1 MSLKMLSLTKQ
12 LSIMGVFTALVC
24 IATISFTVYVPST
37 KGFFNI
43 GETMVYTA
51 ALLFGPLVGA
61 FAGGV
66 GSMLA
71 DVFLGYYYYAPATL
85 IIKALEGLIVGFLSQ
100 KGQAFVKAYAKS
112 EWRIFTIE
120 MGVLVGMLVS
130 LIGFLYYSGI
140 VELYSGMVSTE
151 NPASTVFIPV
161 EFWFGIGALAVL
173 LVAVLALVSEPEF
186 GFAIIS
192 CIFGGLWMVFGYFL
206 YEQLFLGVFALAEVP
221 INIGQMTIGLI
232 VATPMVRVI
241 KRTLPQLLESR
252 SNI

>member
-12 LSIMGVFTALVC
+12 LSIMGIFTALVC

-85 IIKALEGLIVGFLSQ
+85 VIKALEGLIVGFLSQ
-100 KGQAFVKAYAKS
+100 KGQAFVKVYAKR

-140 VELYSGMVSTE
+140 VELYSGIVSTE
-151 NPASTVFIPV
+151 NPASTFFIPV
-161 EFWFGIGALAVL
+161 EFWFGIGILAVF
-173 LVAVLALVSEPEF
+173 LVTVLALVSDPEF

-232 VATPMVRVI
+232 AATPIVKVI

-252 SNI
+252 L